1 MRWEAVYNNIKRVQ
15 SRAYKTYKIKA
26 RIKMATPTKKGK
38 ERYRLSE
45 INKYELCTY
54 VQQ

>member
-15 SRAYKTYKIKA
+15 NRTYKTYKIKA
-26 RIKMATPTKKGK
+26 HIKTTTPRKKVK
-38 ERYRLSE
+38 KRLSE